1 MNVRPLGLDGG
12 SIREL
17 TDEEIA
23 DLMQGMS
30 ASKGELFH
38 YSWHNGP
45 RASIDGGCIPC
56 DGQQLSQL
64 MYPDVYADVIAGKQF
79 VVSEADWLA
88 DSLKR
93 NVWSTGG
100 MGWVRVPDLNGVTV
114 GASAFY
120 LRGSPAALGGQGVGD
135 AIRNIV
141 GELPA
146 MMGNNG
152 AQFFAEND
160 GSGALRIRRGSG
172 NQLAQ
177 NVASSLS
184 KYVVGTYFDASL
196 SVPTAAENRPKSAYG
211 VWCVR
216 VATEVINKGAVDVLQ
231 LATQVGALT
240 QRVEAVEQ
248 AATSTYVYFGGT
260 EAAPVNLAANSH
272 IRAANPFPGKPVAV
286 RLELRYGGEWM
297 EPGSYS
303 NNTAA
308 VGAYGRYK
316 YPTDEVFAIGA
327 VNGLMP
333 RPNLGCNLGTNS
345 VDVTAPTPVRLL
357 VWII

>member
-17 TDEEIA
+17 TDAEIA
-23 DLMQGMS
+23 DLVGGVS
-30 ASKGELFH
+30 GSKGELFH

-56 DGQQLSQL
+56 DGQQLLQF
-64 MYPDVYADVIAGKQF
+64 MYPDVYADVMAGKQY
-79 VVSEADWLA
+79 SIDEATWQA
-88 DSLKR
+88 ASLDRSK
-93 NVWSTGG
+93 WSTGG
-100 MGWVRVPDLNGVTV
+100 TGWVRVPDLNGVQV
-114 GASAFY
+114 GSNKAFY
-120 LRGSPAALGGQGVGD
+120 LRGSPAALGGVGVGD
-135 AIRNIV
+135 AARRLNF
-141 GELPA
+141 A
-146 MMGNNG
+146 FQASNG
-152 AQFFAEND
+152 GTFT
-160 GSGALRIRRGSG
+160 ALEGMLTGLNPSTWRMAL
-172 NQLAQ
+172 Q
-177 NVASSLS
+177 ASSDAGLFNRLS
-184 KYVVGTYFDASL
+184 FDSANST
-196 SVPTAAENRPKSAYG
+196 PTADENRPKSAYG
-211 VWCVR
+211 VWTVR
-216 VATEVINKGAVDVLQ
+216 VATGVTNVGSVDVLQ
-231 LATQVGALT
+231 LATQFDALT
-240 QRVEAVEQ
+240 QRVDAIEQ
-248 AATSTYVYFGGT
+248 ATTSTYVYFGGT

-272 IRAANPFPGKPVAV
+272 IRAANPFPGKRVAV

-327 VNGLMP
+327 ANGLMP

>member
-23 DLMQGMS
+23 DLLGGGVG
-30 ASKGELFH
+30 SKGELFH

-45 RASIDGGCIPC
+45 RSSIDGGCIPC

-79 VVSEADWLA
+79 VVSEADWQA

-93 NVWSTGG
+93 NSWSSGET
-100 MGWVRVPDLNGVTV
+100 GWVRVPDLNGVQV
-114 GASAFY
+114 GSETAFY
-120 LRGSPAALGGQGVGD
+120 LRGAASTLGGTGVSD
-135 AIRNIV
+135 AMRRIYFGFSNTNSAGFGGLTGMI
-141 GELPA
+141 
-146 MMGNNG
+146 
-152 AQFFAEND
+152 
-160 GSGALRIRRGSG
+160 SGTNLNPWRSSVQASVNTPNVLTVDTALSM
-172 NQLAQ
+172 
-177 NVASSLS
+177 
-184 KYVVGTYFDASL
+184 
-196 SVPTAAENRPKSAYG
+196 PTAPEVRVKSAYG

-248 AATSTYVYFGGT
+248 ATTSTYVYFGGT